1 MGKKEKKTAVAAAAA
16 VLSDQPLSLPST
28 ALLHDHA
35 CLHVPRTNMYID
47 CVVLET
53 IKFSQQQNGL
63 RFGDYTRYRQHCARR
78 LRRLRKGL
86 KFLHGRGKQFIPK
99 DVTPENASEVRHLML
114 PLYHSERAWSYAM
127 QLRED
132 ERNDKEEHGDEAS
145 SRIKFHLLGRLK
157 KAVAWSDK
165 LTALCV
171 ERADV
176 RTNLEA
182 EAYASYM
189 GGNLALYQ
197 EEWKVAL
204 EKFSTAQRIYSELAK
219 VGTVVQ
225 RDLLHQI
232 LDEISPFMRYCEY
245 NLGGTSSSLS
255 LQELRE
261 STTSALLQ
269 AKIDQVFHEEA
280 KTKAKDL
287 AAITWRGRAIP
298 IPSADVSV
306 ALIRPDEHL
315 AKLKKGTDNDKKRDA
330 IYVDLFGC
338 YDTILRL
345 LAVEKTK
352 SDTMK
357 SGFMAEAQRE
367 NIAFLDEYIRY
378 VKQTHVIERNV
389 ALLTQLKARLEV
401 DLGPGDLVHILDMLI
416 RNVDD
421 MAAIPGAADH
431 APFLKYRALQ
441 LIFHALRCTY
451 VAQVYLGLNKF
462 SESAALFDQAHAYF
476 TQAQSLHTDDAV
488 VREFLAELE
497 PQVVGAH
504 SRVNALGFLHDA
516 TATEAVRVGL
526 GQLHVHP
533 PTTAAASSK
542 SLLERQHEYASGN
555 PATHYDLVTLPPTLQ
570 PIPVKPLLFDIAFTE
585 MDDPNV
591 DARVQDKAT
600 GGGGGF
606 LGWLRGVA

>member
-1 MGKKEKKTAVAAAAA
+1 MGKKDKKTAVAAANA
-16 VLSDQPLSLPST
+16 VVLDQPLSLP
-28 ALLHDHA
+28 
-35 CLHVPRTNMYID
+35 I
-47 CVVLET
+47 LET

-86 KFLHGRGKQFIPK
+86 KFVHGKGKQFVPK
-99 DVTPENASEVRHLML
+99 EVTPDIASEVRHLML

-132 ERNDKEEHGDEAS
+132 ERNDKDEHGDEAS

-165 LTALCV
+165 LTALCA

-189 GGNLALYQ
+189 SGNLALYK

-225 RDLLHQI
+225 QDLLHQI

-245 NLGGTSSSLS
+245 NLGGSSSLS

-269 AKIDQVFHEEA
+269 SKIDQVFHEEA
-280 KTKAKDL
+280 KTKAKDM

-298 IPSADVSV
+298 IPNSDVSV
-306 ALIRPDEHL
+306 ALVRPEEHL

-338 YDTILRL
+338 YDMILRL
-345 LAVEKTK
+345 LAAEKIKT
-352 SDTMK
+352 DTMK
-357 SGFMAEAQRE
+357 SGFMADAHRE
-367 NIAFLDEYIRY
+367 NVTALDEYVRY
-378 VKQTHVIERNV
+378 IKQTHVIDRNV
-389 ALLTQLKARLEV
+389 VLFTQLKSRLGGGGV
-401 DLGPGDLVHILDMLI
+401 GPGDLIHILDMLI

-421 MAAIPGAADH
+421 MAAIPGTTDH
-431 APFLKYRALQ
+431 GPFKAYQALQ
-441 LIFHALRCTY
+441 CTFHAFRCNY
-451 VAQVYLGLNKF
+451 VAQVYVGQNKF
-462 SESAALFDQAHAYF
+462 PESAALYDQAKTYLM
-476 TQAQSLHTDDAV
+476 QAMSLESDDAT
-488 VREFLAELE
+488 VRQFISELE
-497 PQVVGAH
+497 PQVMGAH

-516 TATEAVRVGL
+516 NTTEAVRVCL
-526 GQLHVHP
+526 GQLQVTP
-533 PTTAAASSK
+533 AAGATTTR
-542 SLLERQHEYASGN
+542 SLLERQNEYSSGN
-555 PATHYDLVTLPPTLQ
+555 PATHYDLVTLPPQ
-570 PIPVKPLLFDIAFTE
+570 PHPIPVKPLLFDIALTE
-585 MDDPNV
+585 MEVPDV
-591 DARVQDKAT
+591 HARVENKSST
-600 GGGGGF
+600 GVGGF
-606 LGWLRGVA
+606 LGWLRGSSA